1 MKNRILLI
9 YLLNL
14 FIFSI
19 EKYLIFPFNQII
31 KNESSFYE
39 NLYRTEYVSNILV
52 GTPPQNIPLYL
63 KFSQYYF
70 YICNDIN
77 YRVYNRNLSKSFFT
91 KNENETFYPSVDFST
106 CIFAYE
112 TLYLQFNN
120 KIKIIKDFPFIF
132 AGKKKYDIIYPSS
145 IGLGNKGFES
155 YNFYNFIDFL
165 YKNKEIESK
174 IFFIHFINETYGNL
188 IIGNKFEEYDNKK
201 YKNYKFERTYT
212 FLETLNFDWVIGCDT
227 KVNNFLLEKEV
238 EVMINMNVEYYIF
251 SENLKNYLNSI
262 FFSKF
267 FNQSICFIEEFANIY
282 FLYYCDLSFEN
293 EIINFPNIS
302 FYQKELNHTFHI
314 NKNNLFRK
322 FNNKIYFNA
331 IFEKYGRKKTVLGKP
346 LFLEYQIIFD
356 LDKKMIGFYF
366 KNDII
371 KNNTI
376 QRILII
382 IFLFIIIIIFL
393 LYLFYFRKYYY
404 RKHRKNELIENFD
417 YIPQN

>member
-1 MKNRILLI
+1 MKNAILFI

-14 FIFSI
+14 IIFSK
-19 EKYLIFPFNQII
+19 EKYIIFPFNQII
-31 KNESSFYE
+31 KNESYFYE
-39 NLYRTEYVSNILV
+39 NLYRTEYISNILI

-70 YICNDIN
+70 YICNDID
-77 YRVYNRNLSKSFFT
+77 YRIYNRNLSKSFFT

-120 KIKIIKDFPFIF
+120 KVKIIKDFPFIF

-174 IFFIHFINETYGNL
+174 IFFINFINETFGYL

-201 YKNYKFERTYT
+201 YKNYKFEKTYT
-212 FLETLNFDWVIGCDT
+212 LLETFNFDWVMGCDV

-238 EVMINMNVEYYIF
+238 EVMIDMNVEYYIF
-251 SENLKNYLNSI
+251 SEELKNYLDLI

-267 FNQSICFIEEFANIY
+267 FNQSICFIQEFANIY

-293 EIINFPNIS
+293 EIMNFPNIS
-302 FYQKELNHTFHI
+302 FFQKELNHTFHI
-314 NKNNLFRK
+314 NKKNLFRK
-322 FNNKIYFNA
+322 FNNKIYFNP
-331 IFEKYGRKKTVLGKP
+331 IFEKYGRNKNVLGKP

-371 KNNTI
+371 ENNTF
-376 QRILII
+376 QRVLIV
-382 IFLFIIIIIFL
+382 IFLFIILVIIL
-393 LYLFYFRKYYY
+393 LYLFYFRK
-404 RKHRKNELIENFD
+404 
-417 YIPQN
+417 